1 MKIAVFITRR
11 DYEVVYSLLKGI
23 HERAKQDNVDVVVFF
38 CGETNNIHTPDS
50 IGEFQIYGLAQ
61 LTDYDG
67 AIIVAQQILF
77 KEILEPLVDMVKK
90 SGIPAV
96 CIGKEID
103 GMMSVD
109 IDNYQSMF
117 NIVEHIMSVHNPE
130 TILYVE
136 GLDGAENHLQTQAAK
151 DAIHKYGK
159 ELTEDDIIREK
170 YCYQDG
176 FELAKEM
183 YEKAGKQKLPKAII
197 CSHDIVAHG
206 IMDFFLYE
214 TDDVE
219 IPDDILITGYNEQRD
234 NRRHFYSLTTIGKP
248 RTEMGY
254 AACDLLLNKEYA
266 GRMITKYF
274 AGEMCLGKS
283 CGCEKESESIL
294 QKRLE
299 SIYTY
304 QMKKDSFQAMLEE
317 KSNKLCASSCNEEFI
332 KGLKEELPATRAD
345 GLYLMIEESLGEIDG
360 KRHTG
365 TCGTMPYIL
374 EVPIMWNHGEF
385 SSLEEFESKDF
396 LPDYK
401 ENHGD
406 LYVAFSLHYQENV
419 KGYCVL
425 KNPWYMLENDF
436 LMRFARTLNTSMEIC
451 NQKIRLVKINEKL
464 NRLYVLDSLTGLLN
478 RFGYEKEAGSLFQKN
493 TMENKVSMVA
503 FVDLDRLKYINDTF
517 GHEFG
522 DLAILSVTGI
532 IKRVFPDNFVK
543 VRLGGD
549 EFVLFGECENEKM
562 AEGYMK
568 ALRQEF
574 AKSEGWDVLPFDISA
589 SIGYVLT
596 DPTKDLPLAVYVEEA
611 DQKMYAE
618 KMRRKALRKQALG
631 EQAAE
636 MDERMI

>member
-248 RTEMGY
+248 RTDMGY

-294 QKRLE
+294 QKSRSGDVQCRTLRNVCRQRG
-299 SIYTY
+299 ILRHT
-304 QMKKDSFQAMLEE
+304 LRP
-317 KSNKLCASSCNEEFI
+317 LCRQRSLLHAYHRTLQLRGIQHPRAERIRYS
-332 KGLKEELPATRAD
+332 KGLPSYPRVRNGGFHMRNAFRELHDQRKWRTVPAF
-345 GLYLMIEESLGEIDG
+345 I
-360 KRHTG
+360 
-365 TCGTMPYIL
+365 
-374 EVPIMWNHGEF
+374 
-385 SSLEEFESKDF
+385 
-396 LPDYK
+396 
-401 ENHGD
+401 
-406 LYVAFSLHYQENV
+406 
-419 KGYCVL
+419 
-425 KNPWYMLENDF
+425 
-436 LMRFARTLNTSMEIC
+436 
-451 NQKIRLVKINEKL
+451 
-464 NRLYVLDSLTGLLN
+464 
-478 RFGYEKEAGSLFQKN
+478 
-493 TMENKVSMVA
+493 
-503 FVDLDRLKYINDTF
+503 
-517 GHEFG
+517 
-522 DLAILSVTGI
+522 
-532 IKRVFPDNFVK
+532 
-543 VRLGGD
+543 
-549 EFVLFGECENEKM
+549 
-562 AEGYMK
+562 
-568 ALRQEF
+568 
-574 AKSEGWDVLPFDISA
+574 
-589 SIGYVLT
+589 
-596 DPTKDLPLAVYVEEA
+596 
-611 DQKMYAE
+611 
-618 KMRRKALRKQALG
+618 
-631 EQAAE
+631 
-636 MDERMI
+636 